1 MGKSYKYKGLSFV
14 VSDDTDVNFT
24 VEFISDGNTGK
35 TVISADGKEIQITD
49 SGTKFIGKGESLRSE
64 IICVS
69 NMANLNSH
77 EDEIRI
83 HYKINGQLLVEHFNL
98 KSEEARPL
106 IYLFITFTAS

>member
-1 MGKSYKYKGLSFV
+1 MGKSYKYKGLSFAV
-14 VSDDTDVNFT
+14 ADDTDVNFT

-49 SGTKFIGKGESLRSE
+49 SGTKFIGKGKSLRSE

-83 HYKINGQLLVEHFNL
+83 HYKINGQLLVEHVNL
-98 KSEEARPL
+98 KSDEARPL

>member
-1 MGKSYKYKGLSFV
+1 MGKSYKYKGLSFS

-24 VEFISDGNTGK
+24 VELISDGNTGQ

-49 SGTKFIGKGESLRSE
+49 AGTKFIGKGKNLRSE

-83 HYKINGQLLVEHFNL
+83 QYKINGQLLVEHVNF
-98 KSEEARPL
+98 KSDEARPL
-106 IYLFITFTAS
+106 IYLFITFTSV

>member
-1 MGKSYKYKGLSFV
+1 MGKSYKYKDLSFA

-24 VEFISDGNTGK
+24 VEFISDGNTGQ

-49 SGTKFIGKGESLRSE
+49 SGTKFIGKGKNLRSD

-69 NMANLNSH
+69 NIANLNSH

-83 HYKINGQLLVEHFNL
+83 RYKINGQLLVEHVNL
-98 KSEEARPL
+98 KSDEARPL
-106 IYLFITFTAS
+106 IYLFIIFTPL